1 MTPVFRSFTQTM
13 GTTLVA
19 GALWSGT
26 LGSGGAQAQDATVSY
41 EALTPELALELAQA
55 TLDAC
60 RERGFQIAVA
70 VVDRSGLPQVILRDR
85 YAGIH
90 TVDTATRKAW
100 TAASFKTSTLDLSE
114 VAKEGGEMWALRVV
128 TNALPLG
135 GGIFIENGEGALLGA
150 VGVSGAPGG
159 EMDHE
164 CAKVGL
170 SVIED
175 QILF

>member
-1 MTPVFRSFTQTM
+1 MRLIQSIFSKAMATA
-13 GTTLVA
+13 LVA
-19 GALWSGT
+19 GS
-26 LGSGGAQAQDATVSY
+26 LGSATAQAQDATVSY

-55 TLDAC
+55 TLEAC
-60 RERGFQIAVA
+60 RERGFQIAVT
-70 VVDRSGLPQVILRDR
+70 VVDRSGLTQVVLRDR

-100 TAASFKTSTLDLSE
+100 TAASFKTNTLDLSE
-114 VAKEGGEMWALRVV
+114 VAKEGGEMWALRLV

-135 GGIFIENGEGALLGA
+135 GGIYIENGDGALLGA

-164 CAKVGL
+164 CAEVGL
-170 SVIED
+170 STIED

>member
-1 MTPVFRSFTQTM
+1 MMRIKSKAYASLALAAAFV
-13 GTTLVA
+13 
-19 GALWSGT
+19 GAL
-26 LGSGGAQAQDATVSY
+26 GSASVQAQEATVSY
-41 EALTPELALELAQA
+41 ESLSPEAALELAQA
-55 TLDAC
+55 TLEDC
-60 RERGFQIAVA
+60 RNRGFQIAVA
-70 VVDRSGLPQVILRDR
+70 VVDRAGLPQVILRDR

-100 TAASFKTSTLDLSE
+100 TAASFKTNTLDLSE

-135 GGIFIENGEGALLGA
+135 GGIYIENGEGALLGA

-159 EMDHE
+159 EMDHA
-164 CAKVGL
+164 CAEVGIAA
-170 SVIED
+170 IED

>member
-1 MTPVFRSFTQTM
+1 MLKSMMF
-13 GTTLVA
+13 G
-19 GALWSGT
+19 GALALASLAASVGVAT
-26 LGSGGAQAQDATVSY
+26 AQDEDLTVGY
-41 EALTPELALELAQA
+41 ESLTTEAALDLAQA
-55 TLDAC
+55 TMTAC

-70 VVDRSGLPQVILRDR
+70 VVDRAGLVQVVLKDR

-100 TAASFKTSTLDLSE
+100 TAASFKTNTLDLSA
-114 VAKEGGEMWALRVV
+114 VAADDGEMWALRLV

-159 EMDHE
+159 EIDHE
-164 CAKVGL
+164 CAAAGL
-170 SVIED
+170 ETIED
-175 QILF
+175 SLLF